1 MELTYHKQLEVL
13 HVGCEKPRA
22 YFVPFSDRENAA
34 NINRALSDRFVS
46 LCGEWDFRFYPSVR
60 MVDDPTVAG
69 IFKGA
74 DRIDVPR
81 SWQTLLGRGYDTPH
95 YTNVEYPFPADPPHI
110 PEDNPC
116 GLYGRSVLI
125 SKAMLQKDILL
136 NFEGVD
142 ACFYLYVNGA
152 FVGYSAV
159 SHMTSEF
166 NITKFLHEGENELR
180 VLVLKWC
187 TASYM
192 EDQDKFRFSGIFREV
207 YLLLR
212 DCERIVD
219 FYARPALSEDLA
231 SATLTVEVE
240 KNADVAVDWEL
251 IAPDGASVASGSIAK
266 SEGSAT
272 LEVDGVQLWSDERPA
287 LYTLYLHCGDEY
299 IAQEIGFR
307 SLVIRQRVAYING
320 QKAKLHGVN
329 RHDSH
334 PLLGAATPLDH
345 MVNDLMIM
353 KRHNVNAIRTSHYPN
368 DPRMLMLCNRYGF
381 YVVDEADLETH
392 GMQTVNNWRGIADNP
407 VWKDAFLDRAVRM
420 MERDKNQ
427 QCVIMWSVGN
437 ESGGGCNHGTMM
449 DYFHERMPGC
459 IAHSET
465 DTARR
470 ITCNKEKDGEAEYQK
485 VYEVYLKTDVDSRMY
500 PSPEGMQWWLDHPL
514 SEGSEHPLFLCEYS
528 HAMGNGPGCLKDYWD
543 LMWNHDELWGGCV
556 WEFTDHSVATG
567 DKPEIEPR
575 YIFGGDFGEFPHSGC
590 FCVDGLVYPDRRVH
604 TGLLEYKEIIK
615 PFVIENF
622 DENTGGFTIRSRR
635 FFNTLADLD
644 FVYTLAKDGKT
655 VAKGRVI
662 APAIA
667 PQDSM
672 TVTPDFVWHNTDAGN
687 YTLTVR
693 AYQNNDTDWAESGYE
708 VGFTQFAF
716 EVKENKVAL
725 GTGVLACLA
734 VSETANEIFIKT
746 RGGSVTIDKVHGVPS
761 AMVEQGKDMI
771 TSPIAPT
778 IWRAPTDNDRRVRT
792 QWENNWT
799 AFQRM
804 QLICYDCH
812 VSEKTDTYAKVEADL
827 AMAAPSLVPIIRMKA
842 IYTVYAE
849 GGLVLDYDVDVKQ
862 GLIHLPRFGIQFMMP
877 EGAEYLEYY
886 GRGPVESYIDKRHA
900 SWEGRFKTTVTDHFE
915 HYVRPQENM
924 AHADTLWMNVSTA
937 AGQGLYVL
945 ATDARFSFNCS
956 HFTPHDLTN
965 TDAHDYELVPRRE
978 TVVNIDYRQAGIGS
992 HSCGPELD
1000 PKYRLDQKQFRF
1012 TVRLLPTRKNDID
1025 PFREAGRK

>member
-1 MELTYHKQLEVL
+1 MELTYHKQLDIL

-22 YFVPFSDRENAA
+22 YFVPFSNKADAA
-34 NINRALSDRFVS
+34 DINRALSDRFVS

-69 IFKGA
+69 VFEGA

-81 SWQTLLGRGYDTPH
+81 SWQTLIDRGYDTPH

-116 GLYGRSVLI
+116 GLYGRTVWVD
-125 SKAMLQKDILL
+125 ADMLKKDVLL

-142 ACFYLYVNGA
+142 SCFYLYVNGT
-152 FVGYSAV
+152 FVGYSEV

-166 NITKFLHEGENELR
+166 NVTKLLHEGENELR

-192 EDQDKFRFSGIFREV
+192 EDQDKFRMSGIFREV

-212 DCERIVD
+212 DRKRITD
-219 FYARPALSEDLA
+219 FYARPLLAEDLTSA
-231 SATLTVEVE
+231 SLTVEVE
-240 KNADVAVDWEL
+240 KNASIAVDYEL
-251 IAPDGASVASGSIAK
+251 VAPDGEAVASGSIAK
-266 SEGSAT
+266 GEDSIVLS
-272 LEVDGVQLWSDERPA
+272 VPSVQLWSDESPL

-307 SLVIRQRVAYING
+307 SLYIRKRVAYMNG
-320 QKAKLHGVN
+320 QKVKLRGVN

-353 KRHNVNAIRTSHYPN
+353 KRHNINTIRTSHYPN

-392 GMQTVNNWRGIADNP
+392 GMQTIGNWRGIADNP

-449 DYFHERMPGC
+449 DYFHQRMPGC

-465 DTARR
+465 DT
-470 ITCNKEKDGEAEYQK
+470 YYMLQK
-485 VYEVYLKTDVDSRMY
+485 HEDEGVHEHALEIFEKTDVDSRMY
-500 PSPEGMQWWLDHPL
+500 PSPKDMLWWLEHPFT
-514 SEGSEHPLFLCEYS
+514 EDSEHPLFLCEYS

-567 DKPEIEPR
+567 DNREIAPK
-575 YIFGGDFGEFPHSGC
+575 YIFGGDFGEFPHMGC

-604 TGLLEYKEIIK
+604 TGLMEYKEIIK
-615 PFVIENF
+615 PFAIENF
-622 DENTGGFTIRSRR
+622 DEQTGCFTICSRR
-635 FFNTLADLD
+635 FFTTLADLD
-644 FVYTLAKDGKT
+644 FIYTLARDGKT

-662 APAIA
+662 APDLA
-667 PQDSM
+667 PQKTM
-672 TVTPDFVWHNTDAGN
+672 TVTPDFVWENTKAGN

-693 AYQNNDTDWAESGYE
+693 AYQNSDTAWAESGYE

-716 EVKENKVAL
+716 EIKADKAAL

-734 VSETANEIFIKT
+734 VNEKT
-746 RGGSVTIDKVHGVPS
+746 TDILIRTESGSVTIDKVHGVPS
-761 AMVEQGKDMI
+761 AMVEQGKSMI
-771 TSPIAPT
+771 VSPIKPT
-778 IWRAPTDNDRRVRT
+778 IWRAPTDNDRRIRV

-799 AFQRM
+799 LFQRM
-804 QLICYDCH
+804 DVHCYDCH
-812 VSEKTDTYAKVEADL
+812 ISEQTDTYVKVEADL
-827 AMAAPSLVPIIRMKA
+827 SMCAPSLVPILHMKA
-842 IYTVYAE
+842 TYTVYAK
-849 GGLVLDYDVDVKQ
+849 GGLVLDYDVKVRN
-862 GLIHLPRFGIQFMMP
+862 GLPPLPRFGVQFMMP
-877 EGAEYLEYY
+877 EGSEYLEYY

-900 SWEGRFKTTVTDHFE
+900 SWEGLFKTTVTDHFE

-924 AHADTLWMNVSTA
+924 AHADTLWMGISTA
-937 AGQGLYVL
+937 AGQGLYAL
-945 ATDARFSFNCS
+945 STDHRFSFNCS

-965 TDAHDYELVPRRE
+965 TAGHDYELVPRRE
-978 TVVNIDYRQAGIGS
+978 TVVNIDYRQTGIGS
-992 HSCGPELD
+992 QSCGPELD
-1000 PKYRLDQKQFRF
+1000 PKYRLSDTEFRF
-1012 TVRLLPTRKNDID
+1012 TVRLLPARRNDID
-1025 PFREAGRK
+1025 PFCEVGRK